1 MNAFSSE
8 REFPFRRLALVSNQ
22 AFSLCNFRSDF
33 IREVVG
39 RGVQVYAFAP
49 DYEAETRSRVEALG
63 AIPVS
68 FSLSRA
74 SMNPARELLIVLK
87 LMRKFSELN
96 VDAVFSFFIKPV
108 IYGGIAAWLA
118 GIPLRYSMIE
128 GAGYVYSGDGRDSIL
143 RLFLRH
149 IVTRAIRLSLGFSR
163 RVFLLNQDDFNL
175 FITPKMARS
184 GKVVVLPGI
193 GVDLDYFSLS
203 PAVQAPITFVLVA
216 RLLKEKGV
224 YDFVAAARLVRSRNK
239 FVRFLIVGGIDQHPS
254 AVPYAEIRQ
263 WVDEGLIQWPGHVA
277 DVKTWVGNA
286 SVFVLPSYYR
296 EGLPRSTQ
304 EAMSLG
310 KPIITTDWIGCRET
324 VMDGVNG
331 FLVPVRDPTSLAAA
345 MFRFIE
351 RPALINSMG
360 AASRCLAEQRYDASV
375 INSTVLSAL

>member
-1 MNAFSSE
+1 
-8 REFPFRRLALVSNQ
+8 
-22 AFSLCNFRSDF
+22 
-33 IREVVG
+33 
-39 RGVQVYAFAP
+39 
-49 DYEAETRSRVEALG
+49 
-63 AIPVS
+63 
-68 FSLSRA
+68 
-74 SMNPARELLIVLK
+74 MNPARELLIVLK

-128 GAGYVYSGDGRDSIL
+128 GAGYVYSGGGRDSIL
-143 RLFLRH
+143 RFFLRH

-277 DVKTWVGNA
+277 DVKSWVENA

-360 AASRCLAEQRYDASV
+360 AASRCLAEQRYDVSV